1 MKKPK
6 TYEEAI
12 QQLEQILGQISDE
25 STPLEETLKLY
36 AQAATIIEVCNQKL
50 NAAKL
55 EIETIHKKIQE
66 DILPIEE

>member
-12 QQLEQILGQISDE
+12 LQLEQILGQISDE

-36 AQAATIIEVCNQKL
+36 AQAASIMEICNQKL
-50 NAAKL
+50 TTAKL
-55 EIETIHKKIQE
+55 EIETINKKIQE
-66 DILPIEE
+66 DIIKIEE